1 MKHRHTFSVFA
12 IFLAFCVCAAAE
24 PAHTPRLGVVCET
37 PAQARPGVAKS
48 RAWEQ
53 SLLTGNGAMG
63 AMVPGELAHEE
74 IFLSHARL
82 FLPRIMNGSYFELGK
97 YRDRARELALA
108 GREKEIWD
116 EVIQKASDESG
127 YSFKRDPFMGA
138 VSLVVDTP
146 DLPKWSD
153 AQGYRRMTD
162 FERGECTVRAG
173 SSTSTYRAASLESSP
188 TRSSQRALTE
198 VSRCSTPSPRH
209 GRRAAYRDFSSLAE

>member
-1 MKHRHTFSVFA
+1 M
-12 IFLAFCVCAAAE
+12 
-24 PAHTPRLGVVCET
+24 CET

-74 IFLSHARL
+74 MFLSHARL
-82 FLPRIMNGSYFELGK
+82 FLPRVMNGSYFELGK
-97 YRDRARELALA
+97 YRDKARELALA

-153 AQGYRRMTD
+153 APGYRRMTD
-162 FERGECTVRAG
+162 FERGECTVRTDDYERRIFASRVDG
-173 SSTSTYRAASLESSP
+173 VIAMRVKDAKKRPFTVKLETISKGRPSGDAAI
-188 TRSSQRALTE
+188 
-198 VSRCSTPSPRH
+198 
-209 GRRAAYRDFSSLAE
+209 